1 MVVVI
6 VQTTLP
12 SWDEVKPDTP
22 LRLSVAAAVAFPDGT
37 MTASGLRREA
47 ARGRLV
53 IERIA
58 GKDYTTLANIERMR
72 ELCRVENNHPGFT
85 FVPSEGTSR
94 ASSEREPSGLSSMAA
109 STSPQDAL
117 RAKIER
123 RSKPSQPTSLENT
136 SPPER
141 SGTLKRYD

>member
-37 MTASGLRREA
+37 MTASGLRKEA

-72 ELCRVENNHPGFT
+72 ELCRVE
-85 FVPSEGTSR
+85 VR
-94 ASSEREPSGLSSMAA
+94 VRDSGCARPNMIDQGVAGKQAA
-109 STSPQDAL
+109 
-117 RAKIER
+117 
-123 RSKPSQPTSLENT
+123 
-136 SPPER
+136 
-141 SGTLKRYD
+141 